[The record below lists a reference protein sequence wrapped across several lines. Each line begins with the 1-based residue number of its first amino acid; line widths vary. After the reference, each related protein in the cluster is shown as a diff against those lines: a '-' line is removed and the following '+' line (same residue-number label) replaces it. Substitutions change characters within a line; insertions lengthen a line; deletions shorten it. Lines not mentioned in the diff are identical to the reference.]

1 MKKMN
6 SISETFRLCKEN
18 QIGVS
23 KKLLLQ
29 LAKTGEIP
37 SIQSGRSILINWDR
51 LMEYLDNSRITQEK
65 KNPSGIRKISA

>member
-6 SISETFRLCKEN
+6 SISETFRLCKEK

-51 LMEYLDNSRITQEK
+51 LMEYLDTSRLTQEE

>member
-51 LMEYLDNSRITQEK
+51 LMEYLDTSRITQEE